1 MKRIAALTLLFA
13 FVSAGTAL
21 LAHGNNDH
29 VRGVVTQISAAS
41 VTVQVSAQSTKT
53 LTLNDKT
60 TFEKSGQAAQ
70 ATDLKVGDR
79 VVIDVP
85 KGTTEALLIKF
96 GAPPAKKGS

>member
-13 FVSAGTAL
+13 FVAAGTAL

-29 VRGVVTQISAAS
+29 VRGVVTQISAGS
-41 VTVQVSAQSTKT
+41 VTVQVSGQTTKT

-70 ATDLKVGDR
+70 ASELRVGDR

>member
-1 MKRIAALTLLFA
+1 MKRLAVLILFLS
-13 FVSAGTAL
+13 FVSAGTAV

-29 VRGVVTQISAAS
+29 VRGVVTQISTAS
-41 VTVQVSAQSTKT
+41 VTVQVSDQATKT

-60 TFEKSGQAAQ
+60 TFEKSGQAAH
-70 ATDLKVGDR
+70 ASDLKVGDR

-85 KGTTEALLIKF
+85 KGTSEALLIKF